1 MQTNLSFQGINDI
14 KKLCAY
20 VDIKRLL
27 KNLEFFTLVKVYMV
41 FF

>member
-14 KKLCAY
+14 KKLYAHD
-20 VDIKRLL
+20 DIKRLL